1 MPHILY
7 TKSDGYNTRVI
18 CERPNWKTCPE
29 HKHLTDKM
37 PRNFLSKNE
46 EIVASIEARNINPN
60 SFASGFEG
68 EEQAMT
74 GMRQAY
80 NDYRTAVRRKR
91 ILNAVAWT
99 AAGSVAG
106 VGILVGFPW
115 LAIPVVAFA
124 GWKVAD
130 LFNK

>member
-7 TKSDGYNTRVI
+7 TKSDGYNSRVI

-46 EIVASIEARNINPN
+46 ETVSQVEASSINPN
-60 SFASGFEG
+60 MFASGFEG
-68 EEQAMT
+68 EEQAMI

-80 NDYRTAVRRKR
+80 NDYRDNVRRKK
-91 ILNAVAWT
+91 ILSALAWT
-99 AAGSVAG
+99 GTVSAAG
-106 VGILVGFPW
+106 VGIFFGAPW
-115 LAIPVVAFA
+115 LALPLVAFA
-124 GWKVAD
+124 GWKIAD
-130 LFNK
+130 RF